1 MFCLV
6 TNVSKPK
13 MIYWTGNIRLLQ
25 KFSSEIMLRLYHFFP
40 IKIKV
45 YIQKRVQ
52 SSQASDLQLNIQ
64 NETLYSQ
71 VINCADNKECL
82 GLNIKELEPQ
92 KMRTFLNICEN
103 NILFIYQVIIIYS
116 KSMWEQLLT
125 LPSSV
130 AWKLFLRYSPFNV
143 EYLLCR

>member
-1 MFCLV
+1 
-6 TNVSKPK
+6 
-13 MIYWTGNIRLLQ
+13 
-25 KFSSEIMLRLYHFFP
+25 MLRLYHSFP

-125 LPSSV
+125 LPSSSLDTPHSMWNIYYV
-130 AWKLFLRYSPFNV
+130 VKVYLVLKTLSILFAASKLYS
-143 EYLLCR
+143 